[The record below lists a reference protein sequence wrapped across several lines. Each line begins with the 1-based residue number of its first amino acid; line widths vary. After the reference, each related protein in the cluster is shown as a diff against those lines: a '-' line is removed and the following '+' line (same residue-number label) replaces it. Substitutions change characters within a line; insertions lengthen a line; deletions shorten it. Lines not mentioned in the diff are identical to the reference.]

1 MEHIDESSPLYFYRN
16 KQNECTVGIA
26 EISRRIYGVGTAR
39 IALALFFIAW
49 LIWSWDWFPV
59 TIVWII
65 AAISVVAF
73 LCLVK
78 VHSRLFAKKAYLEAV
93 LEICRKEFR
102 LSRHDFTGCD
112 TGEDFFDAAHDYTA
126 DLDIFGNK
134 SLFSYVDRTSTAVGR
149 QRLVDWLRRPLAG
162 VDAIHSRQEAV
173 RELAGLTEL
182 RLHFCA
188 EGMVSGERVDDAA
201 TAGSNLSGKIFSRS
215 RWAIFTINALP
226 YVYVVLALATLAW
239 PVAGPIIG
247 LLFCLCFLFSLFIAQ
262 RVTLTQQRLEK
273 GLHSIGKYERL
284 IAALES
290 ERFESVALQEL
301 VSAMQPV
308 GGEKASVC
316 LRRLRRY
323 IDNLNQRN
331 NAIAFLFLNG
341 FLLWDC
347 RQLLSLDR
355 WVLRHAEEV
364 LRWLDAIA
372 RFDALSSLA
381 AFSYNHPDYVFPS
394 VVDTDKPVY
403 RARGLGHPLI
413 DSARCVRNDVDMPCR
428 PSFLI
433 ITGANMAGK
442 STYLRTIGVNFVL
455 ASVGAPVC
463 ADEMTF
469 TPCTLFTGLH
479 TTDSLAG
486 NESYFF
492 AELKRLQQVVVR
504 QRAGEKCFVI
514 LDEILK
520 GTNSVDKQKGSIALV
535 RQLIALGAAGVA
547 ATHDL
552 VLGSLADEYPGTVA
566 AVCFESEIIDD
577 ELHFDYR
584 LREGVARHMN
594 ACFLMEQMDIIPRSE
609 EKNIE
614 VPIDPAE

>member
-1 MEHIDESSPLYFYRN
+1 MHGRNSRN
-16 KQNECTVGIA
+16 KPSHIWG
-26 EISRRIYGVGTAR
+26 RYGR

-49 LIWSWDWFPV
+49 LIWSWDWFPA

-149 QRLVDWLRRPLAG
+149 QRLADWLRRPLAR

-226 YVYVVLALATLAW
+226 YVYVALALATLAW

-301 VSAMQPV
+301 VSAIQPV

-364 LRWLDAIA
+364 LRWLDAVA

-413 DSARCVRNDVDMPCR
+413 DSARCVRNGVEMPCR

-463 ADEMTF
+463 ADEMTL
-469 TPCTLFTGLH
+469 PLARSLRDCTRPIRWRETNLI
-479 TTDSLAG
+479 SLP
-486 NESYFF
+486 S
-492 AELKRLQQVVVR
+492 
-504 QRAGEKCFVI
+504 
-514 LDEILK
+514 
-520 GTNSVDKQKGSIALV
+520 
-535 RQLIALGAAGVA
+535 
-547 ATHDL
+547 
-552 VLGSLADEYPGTVA
+552 
-566 AVCFESEIIDD
+566 
-577 ELHFDYR
+577 
-584 LREGVARHMN
+584 
-594 ACFLMEQMDIIPRSE
+594 
-609 EKNIE
+609 
-614 VPIDPAE
+614 